1 VDDHVEPTRL
11 SVLQRAWPII
21 LANASVPLV
30 GLADTAVIGHVG
42 SIEGLGAIA
51 LGALVFSFVYWGFG
65 FLRMATTG
73 FVAQA
78 HGAAREADVR
88 AVTARGVLLGAA
100 LGVLVLALQW
110 PIGAMSFALL
120 SGSQDVEALALS
132 YFRAR
137 VWGAPANL
145 AGLALMG
152 CLIGLGESRC
162 VLLVQLVLN
171 GLNVT
176 LDVWLGALLGWGV
189 RGIGYGTALAEWC
202 ACAFSLVLVLRLL
215 KRRHTD
221 AEPLLSWS
229 RIGHLSEVRR
239 SLGASGD
246 IMVRTLFLVFGFAW
260 FTDQSARFSDSVL
273 AANHVLL
280 QFLSFSAFFLDG
292 FAYVAESL
300 VGAAVGAGRLRRFDA
315 SVRRSTELA
324 SATAVVLALA
334 LYVFGAQLIDLI
346 TTQEPVRE
354 QARQFLPFA
363 SLYVACAFGAFQLD
377 GIFIGA
383 TRTRDMRNASI
394 VSLLIFVTLGWVLI
408 PTWGNVGLWTAFIAY
423 VVARAATLLR
433 LLPRLRRS
441 VSTS

>member
-1 VDDHVEPTRL
+1 
-11 SVLQRAWPII
+11 
-21 LANASVPLV
+21 
-30 GLADTAVIGHVG
+30 
-42 SIEGLGAIA
+42 
-51 LGALVFSFVYWGFG
+51 
-65 FLRMATTG
+65 
-73 FVAQA
+73 
-78 HGAAREADVR
+78 
-88 AVTARGVLLGAA
+88 
-100 LGVLVLALQW
+100 
-110 PIGAMSFALL
+110 
-120 SGSQDVEALALS
+120 
-132 YFRAR
+132 
-137 VWGAPANL
+137 
-145 AGLALMG
+145 
-152 CLIGLGESRC
+152 
-162 VLLVQLVLN
+162 
-171 GLNVT
+171 
-176 LDVWLGALLGWGV
+176 
-189 RGIGYGTALAEWC
+189 
-202 ACAFSLVLVLRLL
+202 VLRLL